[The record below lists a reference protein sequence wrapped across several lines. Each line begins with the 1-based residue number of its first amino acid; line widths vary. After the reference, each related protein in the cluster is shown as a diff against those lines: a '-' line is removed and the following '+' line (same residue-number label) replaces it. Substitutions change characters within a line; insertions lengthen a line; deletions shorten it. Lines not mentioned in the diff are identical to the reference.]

1 MYNILLKEKDMVEEN
16 HFPAIALINEAFN
29 YNPVEFVNNL
39 AHSIG
44 SGYNYANCSFWDEL
58 DDYDKTSTNKFDGI
72 MVNTED
78 GEEIVLPISVFIHY
92 LEIACERLASNGYQ
106 DHQALKTAIEALKSS
121 NFN

>member
-1 MYNILLKEKDMVEEN
+1 MYNILLKETDMVAES

-58 DDYDKTSTNKFDGI
+58 DDYDKTITNKFDGI
-72 MVNTED
+72 MINTED
-78 GEEIVLPISVFIHY
+78 GEEIVVPINIFIHY
-92 LEIACERLASNGYQ
+92 LEVAFDRLASTGYHEPQ
-106 DHQALKTAIEALKSS
+106 TLKTAIESLK
-121 NFN
+121 NTN